1 MQQGWCRQ
9 IRGSRGMC
17 GCKQT
22 LSPDRALNLT
32 LGASGLVPADPR
44 QPWDVRAAL
53 ARVLDGS
60 RLDEFKALYGPTLV
74 TGFGR
79 LFGHPV
85 GVVANNG
92 ILFSQSALK
101 GEPSI
106 LNILLGTL
114 SMPVRRRISGRISDA

>member
-1 MQQGWCRQ
+1 
-9 IRGSRGMC
+9 MC

-22 LSPDRALNLT
+22 LSPDRTLNIT
-32 LGASGLVPADPR
+32 LGAPGLVPADPR

-53 ARVLDGS
+53 ARILDGS

-114 SMPVRRRISGRISDA
+114 DMPVKRRMLWRI

>member
-1 MQQGWCRQ
+1 M
-9 IRGSRGMC
+9 
-17 GCKQT
+17 
-22 LSPDRALNLT
+22 
-32 LGASGLVPADPR
+32 PADAR

-53 ARVLDGS
+53 ARILDGS
-60 RLDEFKALYGPTLV
+60 RLDEFKALYGSTLV

-101 GEPSI
+101 GEQSI
-106 LNILLGTL
+106 NILL
-114 SMPVRRRISGRISDA
+114 DALDMGVCL